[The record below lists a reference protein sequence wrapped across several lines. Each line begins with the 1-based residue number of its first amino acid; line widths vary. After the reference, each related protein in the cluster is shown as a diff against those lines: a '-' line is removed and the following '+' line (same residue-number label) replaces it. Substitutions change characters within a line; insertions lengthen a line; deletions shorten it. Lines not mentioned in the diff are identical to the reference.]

1 MRDCVV
7 IDDDGATRELTVLFA
22 KVAGYSAVAI
32 DSGEEAVSLL
42 GERPCPHAV
51 LADMQMPGLAGP
63 ALGRALR
70 AVCGPHTMLL
80 AMSASPATLAERE
93 GFDGFLRKPFSVAEL
108 QAALEGRPALSEATY
123 ASLAD
128 SMPRGQLMELYT
140 MCLNDADRR
149 IGTMRT
155 MAADGDREGYTRAA
169 HAIKGGC
176 GMVGALELAAL
187 AEAMEQDG
195 PPESGLDTQLDD
207 FLIASSRLRRI
218 LGAQSI

>member
-7 IDDDGATRELTVLFA
+7 IDDDEVTRELAVLFA
-22 KVAGYSAVAI
+22 TMAGYGAVAVA
-32 DSGEEAVSLL
+32 SGQEAVRLL
-42 GERPCPHAV
+42 RERPCPQAV
-51 LADMQMPGLAGP
+51 LADMQMAGLTGA
-63 ALGRALR
+63 ALAQALR
-70 AVCGPHTMLL
+70 AVCGPHTLLL
-80 AMSASPATLAERE
+80 AMSATRPSLAERE

-108 QAALEGRPALSEATY
+108 EAALEGRPVLSEATY

-128 SMPRGQLMELYT
+128 GMPRAQLMELYT

-149 IGTMRT
+149 IEAMRT
-155 MAADGDREGYTRAA
+155 MVANGDREGYARAA

-187 AEAMEQDG
+187 AESMEQDG
-195 PPESGLDTQLDD
+195 PPEPGLDTRLDD

-218 LGAQSI
+218 LGAQST